1 MRRKKIM
8 KDIKLPPNTIW
19 DYIKDVLLF
28 FVMFSV
34 NITITIA
41 IGFAVVSYITLI
53 RIIFSPHSFPW
64 WFYVYSAAAYLIFF
78 IEKKLSSKV
87 FMISF
92 FAIAIL
98 NYIIILY
105 FYPKFFYAWIN
116 TFLPVH
122 ERFNL

>member
-1 MRRKKIM
+1 M

-105 FYPKFFYAWIN
+105 FYPKFIYEIGRAH
-116 TFLPVH
+116 V
-122 ERFNL
+122 